1 MRNSN
6 NTSVP
11 VSEMYWSLVAKADKK
26 FSKIRDLPYYERN
39 RYDTYFSKVFKAY
52 TQLWKFQQENRQKL
66 VEAGLKRWEIGDI
79 ASRIGQ
85 LYFGQYMRTSDRSYL
100 SESYIFYEAV
110 LTREYFR
117 DGFSQDLNLAIKQ
130 LRFLARFLTVCLV
143 MSRREMVFQLV
154 NQLKM
159 LLDECK
165 RIFQETDFR
174 EWKVVVQEIGKF
186 LKADTGLM
194 NFRPLRYSLVLD
206 RHPDYIPH
214 IADAKRKL
222 KLREAILCSY
232 HPNEIKFSEL
242 TLDTFRMLQCLEW
255 EPSGSFYQ
263 STGAASGTVHKGA
276 SGPSRINYTQ
286 DIADPTLPAN
296 PRKAMLYRPSATH
309 FIAVLATLC
318 EELPPDGVLLV
329 YVSASGSIGHLG
341 NADNNILNSEL
352 GYMQLEEAST
362 PTGCL
367 QIGARGD
374 GEKGERIA
382 MLLSPTFSSPTPG
395 LLDSI
400 PQPSGSM
407 FTSFLTAPLQAFL
420 MLIGISGSDI
430 EMGGEEMRNSNNT
443 SVPVS
448 EMYWSL
454 VAKADKKFSKIRD
467 LPYYERNRYDTYFS
481 KVFKAYTQ
489 LWKFQQENRQK
500 LVEAGL
506 KRWEIGDIASRIGQ
520 LYFGQYMRTSDRS
533 YLSESYI
540 FYEAVL
546 TREYFRDGFSQDL
559 NLAIKQLRFLARFLT
574 VCLVMSRREMVFQLV
589 NQLKML
595 LDECKRIFQE
605 TDFREWKVVV
615 QEIGKFLKADTGLMN
630 FRPLRY
636 SLVLDRHP
644 DYIPH
649 IADAKRKLKLREAI
663 LCSYHPNEI
672 KFSEL
677 TLDTFR
683 MLQCLEWEPSGS
695 FYQSTGAASGTVHK
709 GASGPSR
716 INYTQDIADPT
727 LPANPRKAML
737 YRPSAT
743 HFIAVLATLCEELPP
758 DGVLLVYV
766 SASGSIGHLGNADNN
781 ILNSELG
788 YMQLEEASTPTG
800 CLQIGARGD
809 GGHKWNRKRRAY
821 CDASVSNLF
830 VSYTWTF
837 RFYSSAKWKHVYQ
850 FPHSSFAG
858 FSYDLYNKGDK
869 LLSSLLDHWGSV
881 LITSEGLDLV
891 WVQVLSDP
899 FLRRLL
905 LRFMFCQTVLTLHA
919 HTFNKKEYLP
929 QCLPCLPKAVSPV
942 TAASQTALLQIASV
956 FGASNRFIFSEGI
969 TIHGDAQTA
978 IDEPIST

>member
-1 MRNSN
+1 
-6 NTSVP
+6 
-11 VSEMYWSLVAKADKK
+11 
-26 FSKIRDLPYYERN
+26 
-39 RYDTYFSKVFKAY
+39 
-52 TQLWKFQQENRQKL
+52 
-66 VEAGLKRWEIGDI
+66 
-79 ASRIGQ
+79 
-85 LYFGQYMRTSDRSYL
+85 
-100 SESYIFYEAV
+100 
-110 LTREYFR
+110 
-117 DGFSQDLNLAIKQ
+117 
-130 LRFLARFLTVCLV
+130 
-143 MSRREMVFQLV
+143 
-154 NQLKM
+154 
-159 LLDECK
+159 
-165 RIFQETDFR
+165 
-174 EWKVVVQEIGKF
+174 
-186 LKADTGLM
+186 
-194 NFRPLRYSLVLD
+194 
-206 RHPDYIPH
+206 
-214 IADAKRKL
+214 
-222 KLREAILCSY
+222 
-232 HPNEIKFSEL
+232 
-242 TLDTFRMLQCLEW
+242 
-255 EPSGSFYQ
+255 
-263 STGAASGTVHKGA
+263 
-276 SGPSRINYTQ
+276 
-286 DIADPTLPAN
+286 
-296 PRKAMLYRPSATH
+296 
-309 FIAVLATLC
+309 
-318 EELPPDGVLLV
+318 
-329 YVSASGSIGHLG
+329 
-341 NADNNILNSEL
+341 
-352 GYMQLEEAST
+352 
-362 PTGCL
+362 
-367 QIGARGD
+367 
-374 GEKGERIA
+374 
-382 MLLSPTFSSPTPG
+382 
-395 LLDSI
+395 
-400 PQPSGSM
+400 
-407 FTSFLTAPLQAFL
+407 
-420 MLIGISGSDI
+420 
-430 EMGGEEMRNSNNT
+430 MRNSNNT

-809 GGHKWNRKRRAY
+809 GGLNCIYPCDFIPFTRRP
-821 CDASVSNLF
+821 LF
-830 VSYTWTF
+830 LIIDSSMSESFKAISGTEKGERIAMLLSPTF
-837 RFYSSAKWKHVYQ
+837 SSPTPGLLDSIPQ
-850 FPHSSFAG
+850 PSGSMFTSFLTAPLQAFLMLIG
-858 FSYDLYNKGDK
+858 ISGSDIEMDLYNKGDK